1 MKKNFLVGNFLSA
14 YASAY
19 TYGQARPSAKPSLS
33 PEELEARF
41 AARTLDYRS
50 RQQQHTLRLLSGF
63 VAALVVVTSAFHLPL
78 ERAPRLAFHPLSQP
92 TVVLEEI
99 IQTRQQVVPPPPPR
113 PVVPVV
119 VPDDEILEDDALVFD
134 ALLDVDQPLAALPP
148 PPPVSDE
155 EEEED
160 TAEEELFVAVEH
172 MPEIIGGWQRL
183 AEDLTYPE
191 VALKAGIEGMVLVQ
205 IIVDKEG
212 NPEQPQ
218 VLKSP
223 SEVLDEAAVAAV
235 MKQRF
240 KPALQRHRPVAVRIA
255 IPVRFRLN

>member
-19 TYGQARPSAKPSLS
+19 SQARPIAKPSLS

-41 AARTLDYRS
+41 AARSRTYHS

-78 ERAPRLAFHPLSQP
+78 ERVPRLAFHPLSQP

-113 PVVPVV
+113 PLVPVV

-134 ALLDVDQPLAALPP
+134 ALPDVDQPLAALPP
-148 PPPVSDE
+148 LPPVSNE
-155 EEEED
+155 EDEED
-160 TAEEELFVAVEH
+160 TAEERLFVAVEH
-172 MPEIIGGWQRL
+172 MPEIIGGLQRL
-183 AEDLTYPE
+183 AEDLTYPKM
-191 VALKAGIEGMVLVQ
+191 ALRAGIEGVVVVQ

-223 SEVLDEAAVAAV
+223 SEVLGEAAVAAV
-235 MKQRF
+235 MRQRF
-240 KPALQRHRPVAVRIA
+240 KPGLQRNRPVPVRMA
-255 IPVRFRLN
+255 IPVRFRLH